1 MFQRVPNLFLKSID
15 EISNDSSFIIE
26 KQSNDEK
33 NISRCFP
40 LNPSDG
46 KINWSNSSSEILRQ
60 INAHNK
66 PYSGAYGHINDKKV
80 VIWDAELVDINQT
93 FYAIPGQVVKIEK
106 GSVQISCGKG
116 QIKISQ
122 IEIDDNIINPDQYIQ
137 SIRTRFK

>member
-1 MFQRVPNLFLKSID
+1 MVQITTV
-15 EISNDSSFIIE
+15 FIW
-26 KQSNDEK
+26 Q
-33 NISRCFP
+33 NISY
-40 LNPSDG
+40 LY
-46 KINWSNSSSEILRQ
+46 
-60 INAHNK
+60 H
-66 PYSGAYGHINDKKV
+66 
-80 VIWDAELVDINQT
+80 INQT